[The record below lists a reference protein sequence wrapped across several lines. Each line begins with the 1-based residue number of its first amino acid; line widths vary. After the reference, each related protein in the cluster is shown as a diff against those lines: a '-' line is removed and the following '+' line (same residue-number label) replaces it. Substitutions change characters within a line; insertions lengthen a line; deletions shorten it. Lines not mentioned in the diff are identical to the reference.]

1 MTNLLKAA
9 ALVTALLV
17 GNTIEGSAQSGPP
30 AEVVRFESL
39 PVSAA
44 PLTLQAYLR
53 RPDGAGPFS
62 AVVLL
67 HGCNGNW
74 GRLDE
79 RWGETIA
86 SWGYVT
92 LTIDSFGPRAIKN
105 SCSTG
110 PPAGLLFDGYR
121 ALDFLVREPFVDP
134 KRVAIVGFS
143 QGGSLTLW
151 SVERGDIE
159 RTSEKNKFRAAA
171 AFYPMC
177 GSVKGIMTVPT
188 LILIG
193 ERDDWTPAD
202 ACRKMVEGHDDWG
215 ISRQKGAGAPIR
227 LVVYPGAHHAFDVPA
242 LQTPIQYL
250 GHHLEFNQPA
260 RDQSIDALREFL
272 DATIGVKAHAK

>member
-17 GNTIEGSAQSGPP
+17 GTIVEGSAQSGSP
-30 AEVVRFESL
+30 AEVVRFEGGPAS
-39 PVSAA
+39 PQ
-44 PLTLQAYLR
+44 PLLLQAYLR

-79 RWGETIA
+79 RWGEKIA

-92 LTIDSFGPRAIKN
+92 LTIDSFGPRGIKN
-105 SCSTG
+105 SCGTD
-110 PPAGLLFDGYR
+110 PPSGLLFDAYR
-121 ALDFLVREPFVDP
+121 GLDFLVREPFVDP
-134 KRVAIVGFS
+134 NRVAIVGFS

-159 RTSEKNKFRAAA
+159 RTSENKFRAAA
-171 AFYPMC
+171 AFYPKC
-177 GSVKGIMTVPT
+177 GGVKGIMTVPT

-193 ERDDWTPAD
+193 EDDDWTPAE
-202 ACRKMVEGHDDWG
+202 ACRKMVEGRDDWG
-215 ISRQKGAGAPIR
+215 ISRQKGAGAPVR

-242 LQTPIQYL
+242 LQTPIEYL

-260 RDQSIDALREFL
+260 RDQSIDALHEFL
-272 DATIGVKAHAK
+272 EATIGGKAQAK

>member
-1 MTNLLKAA
+1 VTNLLKAA

-17 GNTIEGSAQSGPP
+17 GNIVEGSAQSGPP
-30 AEVVRFESL
+30 AEVVRFEGGPASQQ
-39 PVSAA
+39 

-79 RWGETIA
+79 RWGEKIA

-92 LTIDSFGPRAIKN
+92 LTIDSFGPRGIKN
-105 SCSTG
+105 SCGTD
-110 PPAGLLFDGYR
+110 PPAGLLFDAYR
-121 ALDFLVREPFVDP
+121 GLDFLAREPFVDP
-134 KRVAIVGFS
+134 TRVATVGFS

-159 RTSEKNKFRAAA
+159 RTSENKFRAAA

-177 GSVKGIMTVPT
+177 GGVKGIMTVPT

-193 ERDDWTPAD
+193 EEDDWNPAD
-202 ACRKMVEGHDDWG
+202 ACRKMAEGRDDWG
-215 ISRQKGAGAPIR
+215 ISRQKGAGAPVR
-227 LVVYPGAHHAFDVPA
+227 LVVYPDAHHAFDVPG
-242 LQTPIQYL
+242 LRTPIQFHW
-250 GHHLEFNQPA
+250 HHLEFNQLA
-260 RDQSIDALREFL
+260 ADQATDAVREFL
-272 DATIGVKAHAK
+272 HSTVGGKERAP

>member
-9 ALVTALLV
+9 TLVTALLV
-17 GNTIEGSAQSGPP
+17 GNTVDGSAQSGRP
-30 AEVVRFESL
+30 AEVVRFG
-39 PVSAA
+39 AA
-44 PLTLQAYLR
+44 PASPQPLTLQGYLR

-79 RWGETIA
+79 RWGVTIA

-92 LTIDSFGPRAIKN
+92 LTIDSFGPRGIKN
-105 SCSTG
+105 SCGPG
-110 PPAGLLFDGYR
+110 PPAGLLFDAYR
-121 ALDFLVREPFVDP
+121 GLDFLAREPFVDP

-159 RTSEKNKFRAAA
+159 RTSENKFSAAA

-177 GSVKGIMTVPT
+177 GGVKGIMTVPT

-193 ERDDWTPAD
+193 EDDDWTPAD
-202 ACRKMVEGHDDWG
+202 ACRKMVEGRDDWG
-215 ISRQKGAGAPIR
+215 ISRQKGAGAPVR
-227 LVVYPGAHHAFDVPA
+227 LVVYPGAHHAFDVSA
-242 LQTPIQYL
+242 LQTPIQYF

-260 RDQSIDALREFL
+260 RDRSIDELHEFL
-272 DATIGVKAHAK
+272 EATIGVKAQAK